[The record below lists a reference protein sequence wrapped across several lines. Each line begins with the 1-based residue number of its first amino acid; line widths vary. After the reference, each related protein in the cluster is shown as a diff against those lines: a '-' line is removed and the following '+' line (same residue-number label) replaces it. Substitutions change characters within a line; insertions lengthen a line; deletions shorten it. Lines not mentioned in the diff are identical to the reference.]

1 MKVYCLFEQSGTFKN
16 EFRKLGIEAYDFDI
30 QNEFGETDYVLD
42 LFEEIRRGYDGKP
55 SLFDNLTKDDLV
67 LAFFPCT
74 RFDTQI
80 SLHFR
85 GDVFQMK
92 SWTNE
97 QKLEYVLQLHKEL
110 SENYDTITKLAIIA
124 ERCGFRM
131 IIENPANRPH
141 YLSSYWP
148 IKPALIDRNRREN
161 GDYQK
166 KPTQFWF
173 FNCEPKQTLLFEPIE
188 EVEYKRTNFI
198 QGKDRETE
206 RSMIHPQYAS
216 RFIRQYI
223 L

>member
-55 SLFDNLTKDDLV
+55 SLFDDLTKDDLV